1 MSRIYRVDDG
11 PGLRERQRA
20 LPKGTVAEVWPDVFA
35 PGTFW
40 VSEATKQLLE
50 GVGGPLRSSA
60 YVESSRILIF
70 YPDEPRDLASLPL
83 EESVHVRVL
92 AGHGIAATWYGMTA
106 HPGIRPLP
114 ETATPEDAFFYLMRV
129 GSRTNHAWRLFRTRQ
144 EAVEFMGR
152 TFPHD
157 ARASA
162 WAESLPVARYL
173 DLLRGDATLGADTT
187 G

>member
-1 MSRIYRVDDG
+1 MTRIYRVDDG

-20 LPKGTVAEVWPDVFA
+20 LPRGTVAEVWPDVFV

-40 VSEATKQLLE
+40 ISEATKHLLE
-50 GVGGPLRSSA
+50 EVGGPLRPMA
-60 YVESSRILIF
+60 VVESSRIPIF

-83 EESVHVRVL
+83 EESVRVRVL
-92 AGHGIAATWYGMTA
+92 AGHGIGATWYGMTA

-114 ETATPEDAFFYLMRV
+114 ETATPEDPFFYLMRV
-129 GSRTNHAWRLFRTRQ
+129 GGRTNHAWRLFRTRA
-144 EAVEFMGR
+144 EAVEFMRR

-157 ARASA
+157 AGARA

-173 DLLRGDATLGADTT
+173 DLWRGHTTPGADTT